1 MNHEIK
7 RLPKSQVQIKVT
19 VPSEKMEEYRKK
31 ATAEISK
38 DVSVKGFRPGHV
50 PPEVLKQHVDEK
62 YIIAHAQELAIQN
75 SYAEIVV
82 SEKIQVVARPHVH
95 IESDEPLTYTA
106 TVAVMPEV
114 EVKDHKSI
122 KVKLGESSVNEKDM
136 EDVINDMRKYG
147 TIYMD
152 VEREAKKGDRLE
164 IDFEGFDDEGKA
176 VLNTKSQNHP
186 VIIGENTLIP
196 GFEEELVG
204 LKKGED
210 KEFDITF
217 PKDYGKK
224 DFQNKK
230 LKFKVKV
237 NRVEEPSIPDFDDA
251 LIERVTGKKQSTEEF
266 KKELTTNIQAK
277 KEQEA
282 KQKQEN
288 EYLEKLLAITKVELP
303 DALIDEEV
311 QFLLDD
317 IKDEIGQKGL
327 EFGKFLEQVKTTED
341 ELRAKYRP
349 EAEKRLK
356 IRLALQ
362 YLIKAEAIE
371 ISEEEVNSE
380 LEKVK
385 SFYPENQHSTI
396 QDDFDKGQLSTQ
408 INNRLALR
416 KLFDKVLG

>member
-1 MNHEIK
+1 MKHEIK
-7 RLPKSQVQIKVT
+7 RLPKSEVQIKVT
-19 VPSEKMEEYRKK
+19 VSSEKMDEYRKK
-31 ATAEISK
+31 ATTEISK
-38 DVSVKGFRPGHV
+38 DISVKGFRPGHV
-50 PPEVLKQHVDEK
+50 PPEILKQQVDEK
-62 YIIAHAQELAIQN
+62 YITAHAQELAIQN

-82 SEKIQVVARPHVH
+82 SEKIQVIARPHVR
-95 IESDEPLTYTA
+95 IESDEPFSYTA

-114 EVKDHKSI
+114 EVKDYKSI
-122 KVKLGESSVNEKDM
+122 KVKLEESKVADKDLEAVI
-136 EDVINDMRKYG
+136 EDMQKYG
-147 TIYMD
+147 TIYRD
-152 VEREAKKGDRLE
+152 ADREAKKGDRVE
-164 IDFEGFDDEGKA
+164 IDFEGFDEKGEA
-176 VLNTKSQNHP
+176 VPNTKSQNHP

-196 GFEEELVG
+196 GFEDELIGMKKDEE
-204 LKKGED
+204 

-224 DFQNKK
+224 DFQGRK

-237 NRVEEPSIPDFDDA
+237 NRIEEPSIPDFDEA
-251 LIERVTGKKQSTEEF
+251 LIERMTGKKQSTEEF
-266 KKELTTNIQAK
+266 EKELTANIQAK

-282 KQKQEN
+282 KQKQESA
-288 EYLEKLLAITKVELP
+288 YLEKLLDVTKVELP
-303 DALIDEEV
+303 DSLIDEEV

-327 EFGKFLEQVKTTED
+327 EFSKFLEQVKTTED
-341 ELRAKYRP
+341 DLRAKYRP

-362 YLIKAEAIE
+362 FLIKEEAVE
-371 ISEEEVNSE
+371 ISEEEVKAE

-385 SFYPENQHSTI
+385 SFYPENQQSVV